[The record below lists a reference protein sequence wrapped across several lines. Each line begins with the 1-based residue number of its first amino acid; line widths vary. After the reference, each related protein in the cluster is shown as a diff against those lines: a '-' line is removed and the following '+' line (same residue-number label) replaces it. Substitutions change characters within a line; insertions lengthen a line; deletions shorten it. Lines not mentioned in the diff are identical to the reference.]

1 MTAGAGAALGSSLA
15 APGLGDI
22 RHGTTVAGPALCRR
36 RGHGRRPP
44 GHRGALHRP
53 PGHGEGLP
61 RRPLLGVAIAGAAG
75 PAMEMVRLFQT
86 QLEHYE
92 KVEGVVLSLEGKANQ
107 LCQMVRANLP
117 MAMQGLAVVP
127 LFAGYDL
134 ARGTGSDLHLRRHRR
149 PLRGD
154 RAQRHRFG
162 RPRRPHH
169 HQARVPR
176 WAEPDAAVELAIEAL
191 YEAADEDSATGGPDV
206 VRGIYPIVAT
216 VTADGFQRSDDRSG
230 RTVRHVDRAPSSGG
244 TPAMTMPYYVAPE
257 QVMKDR
263 AEYAQKGIA
272 RGRSLVATIYDEGIL
287 IVAENPSRSLHKIS
301 EIYDRIAF
309 AGVGKYN
316 EFDQLRVSGIRHADT
331 KGYAYS
337 REDVDARSLANLYA
351 QYLGQVFTHEM
362 KPLEVEILV
371 AELGTGRRPTS
382 CTTSP
387 TTERSS
393 TRTASPCLVAR
404 PRPSPSGSRLRGVRT
419 GR

>member
-1 MTAGAGAALGSSLA
+1 
-15 APGLGDI
+15 
-22 RHGTTVAGPALCRR
+22 
-36 RGHGRRPP
+36 
-44 GHRGALHRP
+44 
-53 PGHGEGLP
+53 
-61 RRPLLGVAIAGAAG
+61 
-75 PAMEMVRLFQT
+75 MVRLFQT

-107 LCQMVRANLP
+107 LGQMVREHLP

-127 LFAGYDL
+127 AVRRLRPGPGD
-134 ARGTGSDLHLRRHRR
+134 RPHLHLRRDRR

-154 RAQRHRFG
+154 RAQRHRV
-162 RPRRPHH
+162 RWPRRSHH
-169 HQARVPR
+169 HQARLPVGMAR
-176 WAEPDAAVELAIEAL
+176 DDAVELAIEAL
-191 YEAADEDSATGGPDV
+191 YEAADEDSATGGPDLI
-206 VRGIYPIVAT
+206 RGIYPLGGHR
-216 VTADGFQRSDDRSG
+216 DGRGLRGGPRRRGG
-230 RTVRHVDRAPSSGG
+230 RALRRADRAPPGG
-244 TPAMTMPYYVAPE
+244 GSPAMTMPYYVAPE

-272 RGRSLVATIYDEGIL
+272 RGRSLIATIYDPGIA
-287 IVAENPSRSLHKIS
+287 IVADNPSRSLHKIS

-371 AELGTGRRPTS
+371 AELGTGPRPPQLYHIAYEGTITDEDRYAVLGGETEAIAQRLEERVDRGMVAGGCPTGRGRRPGR
-382 CTTSP
+382 P
-387 TTERSS
+387 GPHPGR
-393 TRTASPCLVAR
+393 RR
-404 PRPSPSGSRLRGVRT
+404 PRG
-419 GR
+419 GRAGPG